1 MKEFFVSYG
10 FNGSQ
15 FDELLANEYS
25 RKYSQIGGVF
35 TKKGETDMISIS
47 PSDYYDENIRL
58 HMGLKG
64 TVGPVSLG
72 GEKSGFKFSAIINN
86 IWRSEGNQEPTWR
99 GWTIEK
105 LEEILAQGGAN
116 VENEALWSGKFRSR
130 FEMSITFS
138 GPRLGDGT

>member
-1 MKEFFVSYG
+1 
-10 FNGSQ
+10 
-15 FDELLANEYS
+15 
-25 RKYSQIGGVF
+25 
-35 TKKGETDMISIS
+35 
-47 PSDYYDENIRL
+47 
-58 HMGLKG
+58 MGLKG

-86 IWRSEGNQEPTWR
+86 VWRSEGNQESSWR

-138 GPRLGDGT
+138 GPRFGHGTKSEIKNKLEELIMISPLIFCLH